1 LDTIHDEQDYK
12 IGSIDFE
19 TFGNEGLGIQNVY
32 AAGWAINDEFKTN
45 KFYYINNDGNS
56 LEIVKNI
63 INDLAN
69 NTNINGYTFYAHNL
83 GRFDSVFLIK
93 ACLLLDDIEI
103 KPK

>member
-45 KFYYINNDGNS
+45 NFYYINKDG
-56 LEIVKNI
+56 
-63 INDLAN
+63 
-69 NTNINGYTFYAHNL
+69 
-83 GRFDSVFLIK
+83 
-93 ACLLLDDIEI
+93 
-103 KPK
+103 